1 MARSRASQEINAGSM
16 ADIAFLLLIFFLVT
30 TTMNTDTGI
39 TRTLPPMADENVP
52 DKGLDI
58 KERNALQV
66 LVSSSDAV
74 LVAGK
79 RVEVWQIKDIA
90 KEFLANP
97 NNADNLPEKDEIEVD
112 MIGTYPVS
120 KGIISLLNDRGTSYY
135 KYLEVQNELKAAVN
149 ELRDELATNKFN
161 TPFAKLTDDQQKA
174 ISKAIPDRVSEATP
188 VDMTGG
194 KK

>member
-1 MARSRASQEINAGSM
+1 MARSRQEINAGSM

-39 TRTLPPMADENVP
+39 MRTLPPMADENVP

-97 NNADNLPEKDEIEVD
+97 NDDTALPEKEEIEVP
-112 MIGTYPVS
+112 IFGTYNVS

-135 KYLEVQNELKAAVN
+135 RYLEVQNELKAAVN
-149 ELRDELATNKFN
+149 ELRNELSLSKFGKGYFDITDEQRT
-161 TPFAKLTDDQQKA
+161 A
-174 ISKAIPDRVSEATP
+174 INKAIPDRVSEATP

>member
-1 MARSRASQEINAGSM
+1 MARANQEINAGSM

-39 TRTLPPMADENVP
+39 MRTLPPMADESVP

-66 LVSSSDAV
+66 LVSASDMV

-90 KEFLANP
+90 KDFLANP
-97 NNADNLPEKDEIEVD
+97 SNAENLPEKEVIEVPV
-112 MIGTYPVS
+112 IGAYPVS

-135 KYLEVQNELKAAVN
+135 KYIEVQNELKAAVN
-149 ELRDELATNKFN
+149 ELRNELATTKFN
-161 TPFAKLTDDQQKA
+161 APYAKLTDEQQAA
-174 ISKAIPDRVSEATP
+174 INKAIPDRVSEATP

>member
-1 MARSRASQEINAGSM
+1 MARASQEINAGSM

-39 TRTLPPMADENVP
+39 TRTLPPMADESMP

-66 LVSSSDAV
+66 LVSASDAV

-97 NNADNLPEKDEIEVD
+97 ADAENLPEKEVIEVPL
-112 MIGTYPVS
+112 MGTYPVS

-149 ELRDELATNKFN
+149 ELRNELSTQKFGK
-161 TPFAKLTDDQQKA
+161 PYVDLTDEQRTA
-174 ISKAIPDRVSEATP
+174 INKSIPDRVSEATP

>member
-1 MARSRASQEINAGSM
+1 MSRSRQDINAGSM

-39 TRTLPPMADENVP
+39 SRTLPPMADENVP

-66 LVSSSDAV
+66 LVSASDAV

-79 RVEVWQIKDIA
+79 RVEVWQIKEIA

-97 NNADNLPEKDEIEVD
+97 ANAENLPEKEEIEVPLF
-112 MIGTYPVS
+112 GTYPVS

-149 ELRDELATNKFN
+149 ELRNELSTKKFG
-161 TPFAKLTDDQQKA
+161 A
-174 ISKAIPDRVSEATP
+174 IYVDITEEQRTAINKAIPDRVSEATP